1 MDVCQLLQ
9 PVLEEMADEFCE
21 VWTAHSNSLTHLCMS
36 LYYCSHMIVIVFSSF
51 VQQLSPS
58 EQSVLSRRSFCFF
71 VGKLFLDASYSR
83 NRE

>member
-9 PVLEEMADEFCE
+9 PVLEEMAAEFCE
-21 VWTAHSNSLTHLCMS
+21 VWTAHPLTHLCMS
-36 LYYCSHMIVIVFSSF
+36 LYYCFHVIVIVFSSF

-58 EQSVLSRRSFCFF
+58 EQSVQSRRSFCFF